1 MSIGNEVTKNVVW
14 KYIESYSAT
23 GIQLLTTFILAR
35 FLTPDDYGLMGMVLV
50 FSSFANVIIDSGF
63 GQALIREK
71 DVTQTDYSTI
81 LYFNL
86 AASVLLYLLLY
97 AASGL
102 IADFYNQEILNDVCK
117 VTFLALPLSALS
129 IVQSTKLQKE
139 IRFKKLCIIT
149 LVSSLLSCIITIILA
164 YIYRNVWALVFQGII
179 INLLKAVLLW
189 VTGDFVPNLK
199 FSANSFKKY
208 FGFSKNL
215 LLSGLIGTFFNNI
228 YTLAIGK
235 IYTPTELGF
244 YSQAFRVKST
254 LSVSMT
260 SVIQSVTYPIL
271 AKINN
276 ETGEIRE
283 AYKKIICI
291 TLMCVGL
298 LMTLFM
304 GCACDIFEL
313 LMGNKIWRVA
323 GTYFILIGINGI
335 LFPLHSINQNVLMV
349 KGDSKTVLFLEI
361 TRRSIMILVVGIT
374 SFFDIKVFVLGLSI
388 YSIVLLLPNLYFCGK
403 PINYTIK
410 EQMKDCL
417 PIFARLAAIIL
428 VQMSANFLTSD
439 LHIILRVTASLAAG
453 GITAFLLFKNYLYFN
468 LAIGLLKSI
477 AHR

>member
-1 MSIGNEVTKNVVW
+1 MSTGKQVTKNIIW
-14 KYIESYSAT
+14 KYIESYSHT

-35 FLTPDDYGLMGMVLV
+35 FLSPSDYGIMGMVVV

-71 DVTQTDYSTI
+71 EVTKTDYSTI

-86 AASVLLYLLLY
+86 LVSLLLYLLLY
-97 AASGL
+97 MMSGV

-117 VTFLALPLSALS
+117 VTFLALPLSAIS

-149 LVSSLLSCIITIILA
+149 LISSLLSCIITIILA

-179 INLLKAVLLW
+179 MNLLKAILLW
-189 VTGDFVPNLK
+189 LTGDFIPNLK
-199 FSANSFKKY
+199 FSVNSLKKY

-215 LLSGLIGTFFNNI
+215 LISGLIGTFFNNI
-228 YTLAIGK
+228 YTLTIGK
-235 IYTPTELGF
+235 IYTPAELGF
-244 YSQAFRVKST
+244 YSQAYRVKST
-254 LSVSMT
+254 LSITMT
-260 SVIQSVTYPIL
+260 SVVQSVTYPIL

-276 ETGEIRE
+276 ETGDIRE

-298 LMTLFM
+298 LMALFM

-323 GTYFILIGINGI
+323 GTFFILLGINGI
-335 LFPLHSINQNVLMV
+335 LFPLHSINQNILMV
-349 KGDSKTVLFLEI
+349 KGDSRTVLLLEI
-361 TRRSIMILVVGIT
+361 IRRGFMILVIAIT
-374 SFFDIKVFVLGLSI
+374 SFFDIHIFILGLSI
-388 YSIVLLLPNLYFCGK
+388 YSIILLFPNLYFCGK

-410 EQMKDCL
+410 EQLKDCL
-417 PIFARLAAIIL
+417 PIFTRLAIIIS
-428 VQMSANFLTSD
+428 VQILTNYLTSD
-439 LHIILRVTASLAAG
+439 IQIILRVAISLTAG
-453 GITAFLLFKNYLYFN
+453 CITAFIMFRNYIYFKLT
-468 LAIGLLKSI
+468 ISLLKSI
-477 AHR
+477 SHR